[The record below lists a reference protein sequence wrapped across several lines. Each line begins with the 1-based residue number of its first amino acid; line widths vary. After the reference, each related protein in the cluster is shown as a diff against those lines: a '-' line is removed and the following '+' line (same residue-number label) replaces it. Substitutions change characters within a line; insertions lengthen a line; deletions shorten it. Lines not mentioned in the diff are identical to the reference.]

1 MFFCDKLLLVMFM
14 EKVNFDQKMM
24 EILQKI
30 EKNQEVPTLLLHT
43 CCAPCSSAVLLRLAD
58 YFHITVFYYN
68 PNIEPYDEYLKRKE
82 EQQRFLKDF
91 QAKYPI
97 SFLDCDYEHEAFEKV
112 SEGLENEKEGGPRC
126 FKCYKMRLEKTAQVA
141 KEKGFEYF
149 GTSLTVS
156 PYKNALKINEIGE
169 ELALTYQVSFLYSD
183 FKKHDGYKKS
193 IEMSKEYNLY
203 RQDYCGCHFSK
214 EERKNFLKIKNGS

>member
-1 MFFCDKLLLVMFM
+1 MFM

-68 PNIEPYDEYLKRKE
+68 PNIEPYEEYLKRKE

-91 QAKYPI
+91 QLKYPI
-97 SFLDCDYEHEAFEKV
+97 SFLDCDYEHEVFEKV
-112 SEGLENEKEGGPRC
+112 SEGLENEREGGPRC

-156 PYKNALKINEIGE
+156 PYKNAL
-169 ELALTYQVSFLYSD
+169 
-183 FKKHDGYKKS
+183 
-193 IEMSKEYNLY
+193 
-203 RQDYCGCHFSK
+203 
-214 EERKNFLKIKNGS
+214 

>member
-1 MFFCDKLLLVMFM
+1 MEKKNYDKLM
-14 EKVNFDQKMM
+14 Q
-24 EILQKI
+24 EII
-30 EKNQEVPTLLLHT
+30 EKNQELGIIPTLLLHT
-43 CCAPCSSAVLLRLAD
+43 CCAPCSSAVIERLSK
-58 YFHITVFYYN
+58 YFCITVFYYN
-68 PNIEPYDEYLKRKE
+68 PNIEPLEEYLKRKE
-82 EQQRFLKDF
+82 EQKRFLSEVTTP
-91 QAKYPI
+91 YPI

-112 SEGLENEKEGGPRC
+112 SEGLENEKEGGQRC
-126 FKCYKMRLEKTAQVA
+126 FKCYKMRLEKTDQVA
-141 KEKGFEYF
+141 KEKGLEYF

-169 ELALTYQVSFLYSD
+169 ELSLAYQVSFLYSD

-214 EERKNFLKIKNGS
+214 EERENFLKIKNGS

>member
-1 MFFCDKLLLVMFM
+1 MFM
-14 EKVNFDQKMM
+14 ENVNFDQKMI

-30 EKNQEVPTLLLHT
+30 QQNQEVPTLLLHT

-68 PNIEPYDEYLKRKE
+68 PNIEPYDEYLKRKK

-91 QAKYPI
+91 KAKYPI

-112 SEGLENEKEGGPRC
+112 SEGLENEQEGGPRC

-169 ELALTYQVSFLYSD
+169 ELALAYQVSFLYSD

-214 EERKNFLKIKNGS
+214 EERENFLKIKNGS